1 MPLEAIDVGDAP
13 FEHLYTNA
21 CVQYDRAPGTYL
33 MFPSRFVPER
43 TPVPD
48 WPYGAGVSDLQAF
61 ERHHFSADDF
71 ERMTKAAFD
80 VLYRESE
87 TSGRVAAISL
97 HPFIVGL
104 PHRIDALD
112 RALEYITGHDGV
124 WCATGSEIVAHFMSQ
139 GDG

>member
-1 MPLEAIDVGDAP
+1 MDVAGMP
-13 FEHLYTNA
+13 
-21 CVQYDRAPGTYL
+21 
-33 MFPSRFVPER
+33 FVSL
-43 TPVPD
+43 
-48 WPYGAGVSDLQAF
+48 PYGAGVSDLQAF
-61 ERHHFSADDF
+61 QQNQFTADGF
-71 ERMTKAAFD
+71 EHMIKAAFD

-124 WCATGSEIVAHFMSQ
+124 WCATGSEIVAHFLGQ
-139 GDG
+139 TVDKGE